1 MPLDASAAPPASVRR
16 LLAVLRGLLA
26 AFLVAL
32 ALVHLSQV
40 VNYSQYYRGIGGV
53 AVSGLGFLVLAALLF
68 VRSRVVRWTA
78 AWIGCVLA
86 LACLL
91 TPLVRDLDYIALEP
105 NLVEVIDVQGDGMPG
120 IAGVQ
125 HIRTDAR
132 GFRTTEAID
141 YEHAARGLRI
151 FTIGGSTTEEIHHD
165 DRRTWSHLLGER
177 LESLLGE
184 DVQVANTG
192 VSGTRTPHHA
202 ATLAHVVP
210 YHPDVAIFLV
220 GVNDWNEHVRR
231 VMLLGPGLSTEDFR
245 ILETHRRLRALTL
258 GESILASALER
269 AKAAGLSTTAQA
281 SSRRVER
288 GEYYTRQ
295 NHSLDRPRKVEFR
308 PDRVDPIFD
317 AYLRQIAETCRGS
330 GIVCVFVTQP
340 HGYRAATDP
349 EFRARFWM
357 TPPNVDYTLDLASL
371 EALADLY
378 NRHLA
383 RVGAELGVTVC
394 DVASGIE
401 PSFRHLYDEVHLNL
415 EGSRRFAEL
424 LAPCVADALASS
436 GRRTEPS
443 ARAGARSVS

>member
-1 MPLDASAAPPASVRR
+1 MRLDASSDAPPASVRR
-16 LLAVLRGLLA
+16 LLSVLRVCLA
-26 AFLVAL
+26 AVLVAL

-40 VNYSQYYRGIGGV
+40 VNYSQYYRGVALV
-53 AVSGLGFLVLAALLF
+53 AVSGVGFLVLAALLF

-78 AWIGCVLA
+78 AWVGCVLA

-125 HIRTDAR
+125 HITTDAMGYR
-132 GFRTTEAID
+132 ATEPID
-141 YEHAARGLRI
+141 YGHSAPGLRV

-165 DRRTWSHLLGER
+165 DRLTWSHLLGDR
-177 LESLLGE
+177 LEEILGE

-192 VSGTRTPHHA
+192 VSGTRSPHHA
-202 ATLAHVVP
+202 ATLAHVLP
-210 YHPDVAIFLV
+210 YHPDVAVFLV

-231 VMLLGPGLSTEDFR
+231 VMLLGPSLSTEDYGV
-245 ILETHRRLRALTL
+245 LETHRRLRALTL
-258 GESILASALER
+258 GESILAVALER
-269 AKAAGLSTTAQA
+269 AKSASVGATAEASTQKI
-281 SSRRVER
+281 ER

-317 AYLRQIAETCRGS
+317 AYLRRIAETCRAS

-340 HGYRAATDP
+340 HGYRAATAQ
-349 EFRARFWM
+349 EFRDRFWM

-371 EALADLY
+371 GALADLY
-378 NRHLA
+378 NRHLEE
-383 RVGAELGVTVC
+383 VGGELGVTVC

-415 EGSRRFAEL
+415 EGSRHFAEL
-424 LAPCVADALASS
+424 LAPCVAAAVEAS
-436 GRRTEPS
+436 GKTQRRNAS
-443 ARAGARSVS
+443 